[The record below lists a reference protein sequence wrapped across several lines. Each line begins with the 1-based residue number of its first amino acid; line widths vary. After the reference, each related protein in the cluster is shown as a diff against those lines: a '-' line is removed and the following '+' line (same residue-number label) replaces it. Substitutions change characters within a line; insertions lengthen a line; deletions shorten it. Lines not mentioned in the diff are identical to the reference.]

1 MKRYEQTQLSKK
13 INLFALLSTTGLSW
27 KDVSYGNDM
36 CDSVMA
42 ELPDGGNLQ
51 LWLPNSDVQD
61 HDNED
66 INDFSL
72 IRHNEE
78 DEDINEKEIIGTI
91 EEMIVAINALLSQ
104 IKRDEEIRAMKR
116 QIERYSARIVELD
129 DLNKSLLEALK
140 ELANDCKEHGYVP
153 PSQFK
158 AMQLVNKVN

>member
-1 MKRYEQTQLSKK
+1 
-13 INLFALLSTTGLSW
+13 
-27 KDVSYGNDM
+27 
-36 CDSVMA
+36 
-42 ELPDGGNLQ
+42 
-51 LWLPNSDVQD
+51 
-61 HDNED
+61 
-66 INDFSL
+66 
-72 IRHNEE
+72 
-78 DEDINEKEIIGTI
+78 
-91 EEMIVAINALLSQ
+91 MIVAINALLSQ